1 MYPQDWQG
9 TCLSLPQVNPRKEE
23 KEMSKMAEM
32 DQTIKE
38 LRDAA
43 AAINSAADWLYQQFS
58 GNDEEPAPQPEETQA
73 EPEPKKELKLEDV
86 RKVLAERSRAGYTTQ
101 IRELLLKYGASKLS
115 AVDPKDYE
123 ALLFDV
129 EGLNEF

>member
-1 MYPQDWQG
+1 
-9 TCLSLPQVNPRKEE
+9 
-23 KEMSKMAEM
+23 MSKMAEM
-32 DQTIKE
+32 DQTIRE

-43 AAINSAADWLYQQFS
+43 AAINAAADWLYQQFS
-58 GNDEEPAPQPEETQA
+58 DTTTEAEPAPEPEAKQA
-73 EPEPKKELKLEDV
+73 EPEKKELKLEDV
-86 RKVLAERSRAGYTTQ
+86 RAVLAERSRAGYTAQ
-101 IRELLLKYGASKLS
+101 IRELLHKYGASKLS

>member
-1 MYPQDWQG
+1 MP
-9 TCLSLPQVNPRKEE
+9 TAS
-23 KEMSKMAEM
+23 EM

-43 AAINSAADWLYQQFS
+43 AAINSAADRLTRQS
-58 GNDEEPAPQPEETQA
+58 AGNDKQENTKSAADRQEK
-73 EPEPKKELKLEDV
+73 PKLSLADV
-86 RKVLAERSRAGYTTQ
+86 RAVLADKSRAGYTEQ
-101 IRELLLKYGASKLS
+101 VRELLHKYGASKLS

-123 ALLFDV
+123 ALLYDA

>member
-1 MYPQDWQG
+1 
-9 TCLSLPQVNPRKEE
+9 
-23 KEMSKMAEM
+23 MSKMAEM
-32 DQTIKE
+32 DQTIRE
-38 LRDAA
+38 LRNAA

-58 GNDEEPAPQPEETQA
+58 GTAEEPAPQPETAQA

-86 RKVLAERSRAGYTTQ
+86 RKVLAERSRAGYTAQ
-101 IRELLLKYGASKLS
+101 IRELLHKYGAIKLS

>member
-1 MYPQDWQG
+1 MPPLLLTAQPTG
-9 TCLSLPQVNPRKEE
+9 STS
-23 KEMSKMAEM
+23 S
-32 DQTIKE
+32 
-38 LRDAA
+38 
-43 AAINSAADWLYQQFS
+43 S
-58 GNDEEPAPQPEETQA
+58 PAPPRSPLRSPKQTQA

-86 RKVLAERSRAGYTTQ
+86 RKVLAERSRAGYTAQ
-101 IRELLLKYGASKLS
+101 IRELLHKYGASKLS

>member
-23 KEMSKMAEM
+23 KEMSKIAEM

>member
-1 MYPQDWQG
+1 MPQTD
-9 TCLSLPQVNPRKEE
+9 NHRKEA
-23 KEMSKMAEM
+23 KRMSKMAEM

>member
-1 MYPQDWQG
+1 
-9 TCLSLPQVNPRKEE
+9 
-23 KEMSKMAEM
+23 MSKMAEM

-58 GNDEEPAPQPEETQA
+58 GTDEGPAPQPEETQA

-86 RKVLAERSRAGYTTQ
+86 RKVLAERSRAGYTA
-101 IRELLLKYGASKLS
+101 LLHKYGASKLS

>member
-1 MYPQDWQG
+1 
-9 TCLSLPQVNPRKEE
+9 
-23 KEMSKMAEM
+23 MSKMAEM

-73 EPEPKKELKLEDV
+73 EPEKKELKLEDV

>member
-1 MYPQDWQG
+1 
-9 TCLSLPQVNPRKEE
+9 
-23 KEMSKMAEM
+23 MSTMAEM

-43 AAINSAADWLYQQFS
+43 AAINSAADWLYKQFS
-58 GNDEEPAPQPEETQA
+58 GTTEEPAPQPEETQA
-73 EPEPKKELKLEDV
+73 EAEPKKELKLEDV

-101 IRELLLKYGASKLS
+101 IRELLHKYGASKLS

>member
-1 MYPQDWQG
+1 
-9 TCLSLPQVNPRKEE
+9 
-23 KEMSKMAEM
+23 MSKMAEM
-32 DQTIKE
+32 DQTIRE

-43 AAINSAADWLYQQFS
+43 AAINAAADWLYQQFS
-58 GNDEEPAPQPEETQA
+58 GTTEEAEPAPKPETQA
-73 EPEPKKELKLEDV
+73 EPEKKELKLEDV
-86 RKVLAERSRAGYTTQ
+86 RAVLAERSRAGYTAQ
-101 IRELLLKYGASKLS
+101 IRELLHKYGASKLS